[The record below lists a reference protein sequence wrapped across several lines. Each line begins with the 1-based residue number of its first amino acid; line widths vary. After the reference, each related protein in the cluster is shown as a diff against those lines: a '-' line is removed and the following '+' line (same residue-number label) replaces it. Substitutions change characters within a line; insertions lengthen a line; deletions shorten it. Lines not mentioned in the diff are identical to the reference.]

1 MNKKIFRSSLL
12 TVCLVLAATIALIMG
27 LLFHFFEKQ
36 IQKELAN
43 EAGFLAHALE
53 NEGAGYFDSFDNKN
67 NRLAG
72 NNRITWIDENGTV
85 LFDSRADVSELDNHA
100 DRDEIKTAMK
110 EGKGMSTR
118 YSKTLTEKTVN
129 YAIRLSDG
137 SILRVSTE
145 QYTVVT
151 ILMGMLQPIL
161 FIMFVALIL
170 TLVLSARVSKAIIE
184 PINKL
189 DLEIPENNDTYE
201 ELTPLLRKIADQKET
216 IGEQLADA
224 RKKQKEFNLITENMS
239 EGFLVIDADANLL
252 TYNSAALNL
261 LEITPPADRSVLLFC
276 RAKEFRGVIS
286 DVLSGIKA
294 ENTMVREER
303 SYSLIANPVYEKES
317 VIGAVV
323 VILDIT
329 EREKRDMLR
338 REFTANVSHEL
349 KTPLTSISGFA
360 ELMKAGDVLENDVT
374 DFSKSI
380 YDEAQRLITLV
391 NDIIK
396 ISELDGQSIPY
407 EKETVDLYELSK
419 EVIGR
424 LEKEADKKNITFHL
438 IGGRAEIIGVHK
450 ILEEMLYNLCDNAI
464 KYNKE
469 NGTVDVLVNQTGDGV
484 NVIVRDT
491 GIGIP
496 ISHQDRVFERF
507 YRVDKSHSKKVGG
520 TGLGLAIVKHGALY
534 HHAKLSLEST
544 VDVGTV
550 VTIAFS
556 KNNKD
561 KYMPEN
567 SPYKGYARHIFNAV
581 LTYLLSALYGLSDG
595 NRIK

>member
-12 TVCLVLAATIALIMG
+12 TVCLVLAATITLIMG

-67 NRLAG
+67 NKLAG

-216 IGEQLADA
+216 IGEQLADT

-556 KNNKD
+556 KK
-561 KYMPEN
+561 
-567 SPYKGYARHIFNAV
+567 
-581 LTYLLSALYGLSDG
+581 
-595 NRIK
+595 

>member
-12 TVCLVLAATIALIMG
+12 TVCLVLVATIALIMG

-36 IQKELAN
+36 IQTELAN
-43 EAGFLAHALE
+43 EAGFLAQAVE
-53 NEGAGYFDSFDNKN
+53 NEGTGYFDGFDNKN

-72 NNRITWIDENGTV
+72 NNRITWIDKNGTV
-85 LFDSRADVSELDNHA
+85 LFDSRANESEMDNHS

-216 IGEQLADA
+216 IREQLADA
-224 RKKQKEFNLITENMS
+224 RKKRKEFNLITENMS

-286 DVLSGIKA
+286 DVLSGIRA

-303 SYSLIANPVYEKES
+303 SYSLIANPVFEKES

-329 EREKRDMLR
+329 EREKRDTLR
-338 REFTANVSHEL
+338 REFTANISHEL

-360 ELMKAGDVLENDVT
+360 ELMKAGDVPENDVI

-380 YDEAQRLITLV
+380 YDEAKRLITLV

-419 EVIGR
+419 EVIGH
-424 LEKEADKKNITFHL
+424 LENEAEKRKVTFHL
-438 IGGRAEIIGVHK
+438 IGGRAEIMGVHK

-469 NGTVDVLVNQTGDGV
+469 NGMVDVIVNQTQDGV

-496 ISHQDRVFERF
+496 VSHQDRVFERF

-534 HHAKLSLEST
+534 HHAKVSMESA
-544 VDVGTV
+544 VDVGTTI
-550 VTIAFS
+550 TIAFS
-556 KNNKD
+556 KK
-561 KYMPEN
+561 
-567 SPYKGYARHIFNAV
+567 
-581 LTYLLSALYGLSDG
+581 
-595 NRIK
+595 

>member
-1 MNKKIFRSSLL
+1 MNKKIFHSSLL

-67 NRLAG
+67 NILAG

-556 KNNKD
+556 KK
-561 KYMPEN
+561 
-567 SPYKGYARHIFNAV
+567 
-581 LTYLLSALYGLSDG
+581 
-595 NRIK
+595 

>member
-170 TLVLSARVSKAIIE
+170 TLVLSARVSKVIIE

-556 KNNKD
+556 KK
-561 KYMPEN
+561 
-567 SPYKGYARHIFNAV
+567 
-581 LTYLLSALYGLSDG
+581 
-595 NRIK
+595 

>member
-239 EGFLVIDADANLL
+239 EGFLVIDVDANLL

-469 NGTVDVLVNQTGDGV
+469 NGMVDVLVNQTGDGV

-556 KNNKD
+556 KK
-561 KYMPEN
+561 
-567 SPYKGYARHIFNAV
+567 
-581 LTYLLSALYGLSDG
+581 
-595 NRIK
+595 

>member
-1 MNKKIFRSSLL
+1 M
-12 TVCLVLAATIALIMG
+12 AATIALIMG

-556 KNNKD
+556 KK
-561 KYMPEN
+561 
-567 SPYKGYARHIFNAV
+567 
-581 LTYLLSALYGLSDG
+581 
-595 NRIK
+595 

>member
-53 NEGAGYFDSFDNKN
+53 NEGAGYFDNKN

-201 ELTPLLRKIADQKET
+201 ELTPLLRKISDQKET

-276 RAKEFRGVIS
+276 RAKEFRGIIS

-294 ENTMVREER
+294 ENTMVRGER

-329 EREKRDMLR
+329 EREKRDTLR

-407 EKETVDLYELSK
+407 EKEMVDLYELSN

-556 KNNKD
+556 KK
-561 KYMPEN
+561 
-567 SPYKGYARHIFNAV
+567 
-581 LTYLLSALYGLSDG
+581 
-595 NRIK
+595 

>member
-12 TVCLVLAATIALIMG
+12 TVCLVLAATITLIMG

-43 EAGFLAHALE
+43 EASFLAHALE

-239 EGFLVIDADANLL
+239 EGFLVIDADSNLL

-261 LEITPPADRSVLLFC
+261 LEISPPADRSVLLFC

-556 KNNKD
+556 KK
-561 KYMPEN
+561 
-567 SPYKGYARHIFNAV
+567 
-581 LTYLLSALYGLSDG
+581 
-595 NRIK
+595 

>member
-12 TVCLVLAATIALIMG
+12 TVCLVLAATITLIMG

-43 EAGFLAHALE
+43 EASFLAHALE

-239 EGFLVIDADANLL
+239 EGFLVIDADTNLL

-556 KNNKD
+556 KK
-561 KYMPEN
+561 
-567 SPYKGYARHIFNAV
+567 
-581 LTYLLSALYGLSDG
+581 
-595 NRIK
+595 

>member
-43 EAGFLAHALE
+43 EASFLAHALE

-261 LEITPPADRSVLLFC
+261 LEISPPADRSVLLFC

-556 KNNKD
+556 KK
-561 KYMPEN
+561 
-567 SPYKGYARHIFNAV
+567 
-581 LTYLLSALYGLSDG
+581 
-595 NRIK
+595 

>member
-239 EGFLVIDADANLL
+239 EGFLVIDTDANLL

-294 ENTMVREER
+294 ENTMVREKR

-317 VIGAVV
+317 VIGAVM

-556 KNNKD
+556 KK
-561 KYMPEN
+561 
-567 SPYKGYARHIFNAV
+567 
-581 LTYLLSALYGLSDG
+581 
-595 NRIK
+595 

>member
-67 NRLAG
+67 NKLAG

-189 DLEIPENNDTYE
+189 DLEVPENNETYE
-201 ELTPLLRKIADQKET
+201 ELTPLLRKIADQKKT

-303 SYSLIANPVYEKES
+303 SYSLIANPVFEKES

-329 EREKRDMLR
+329 EREKRDALR

-450 ILEEMLYNLCDNAI
+450 ILEEMLYNLCDNAM

-507 YRVDKSHSKKVGG
+507 YRVDKSHSQKVGG

-556 KNNKD
+556 KK
-561 KYMPEN
+561 
-567 SPYKGYARHIFNAV
+567 
-581 LTYLLSALYGLSDG
+581 
-595 NRIK
+595 

>member
-67 NRLAG
+67 NRLAE

-151 ILMGMLQPIL
+151 ILIGMLQPIL

-556 KNNKD
+556 KK
-561 KYMPEN
+561 
-567 SPYKGYARHIFNAV
+567 
-581 LTYLLSALYGLSDG
+581 
-595 NRIK
+595 

>member
-43 EAGFLAHALE
+43 EAGFLSHALE

-534 HHAKLSLEST
+534 HHAKLSLKST

-556 KNNKD
+556 KK
-561 KYMPEN
+561 
-567 SPYKGYARHIFNAV
+567 
-581 LTYLLSALYGLSDG
+581 
-595 NRIK
+595 

>member
-72 NNRITWIDENGTV
+72 NDRITWIDENGTV

-556 KNNKD
+556 KK
-561 KYMPEN
+561 
-567 SPYKGYARHIFNAV
+567 
-581 LTYLLSALYGLSDG
+581 
-595 NRIK
+595 

>member
-1 MNKKIFRSSLL
+1 MNKKIFHSSLL

-396 ISELDGQSIPY
+396 ISKLDGQSIPY

-556 KNNKD
+556 KK
-561 KYMPEN
+561 
-567 SPYKGYARHIFNAV
+567 
-581 LTYLLSALYGLSDG
+581 
-595 NRIK
+595 

>member
-72 NNRITWIDENGTV
+72 DNRITWIDENGTV

-261 LEITPPADRSVLLFC
+261 LEITPPADRNVLLFC

-556 KNNKD
+556 KK
-561 KYMPEN
+561 
-567 SPYKGYARHIFNAV
+567 
-581 LTYLLSALYGLSDG
+581 
-595 NRIK
+595 

>member
-12 TVCLVLAATIALIMG
+12 TVCLVLAATITLIMG

-137 SILRVSTE
+137 SILRFSTE

-556 KNNKD
+556 KK
-561 KYMPEN
+561 
-567 SPYKGYARHIFNAV
+567 
-581 LTYLLSALYGLSDG
+581 
-595 NRIK
+595 

>member
-137 SILRVSTE
+137 SILRFSTE

-224 RKKQKEFNLITENMS
+224 CKKQKEFNLITENMS

-556 KNNKD
+556 KK
-561 KYMPEN
+561 
-567 SPYKGYARHIFNAV
+567 
-581 LTYLLSALYGLSDG
+581 
-595 NRIK
+595 

>member
-12 TVCLVLAATIALIMG
+12 TVCLVLAVTIALIMG

-137 SILRVSTE
+137 SVLRVSTE
-145 QYTVVT
+145 QYTVIT

-161 FIMFVALIL
+161 ITISVALIL
-170 TLVLSARVSKAIIE
+170 TLALSARVSKAIIE
-184 PINKL
+184 PVNRL
-189 DLEIPENNDTYE
+189 DLDVPENNDTYE
-201 ELTPLLRKIADQKET
+201 ELTPLLRKIANQKET
-216 IGEQLADA
+216 IEEQLADA
-224 RKKQKEFNLITENMS
+224 RKNQKEFNLITENMS

-261 LEITPPADRSVLLFC
+261 LEITPPADRSVLVFC

-286 DVLSGIKA
+286 DALSGIRA
-294 ENTMVREER
+294 EDIMARDEH

-556 KNNKD
+556 KK
-561 KYMPEN
+561 
-567 SPYKGYARHIFNAV
+567 
-581 LTYLLSALYGLSDG
+581 
-595 NRIK
+595 

>member
-12 TVCLVLAATIALIMG
+12 TVCLVLAATITLIMG

-469 NGTVDVLVNQTGDGV
+469 NGTVDVLVNQTEDGV

-556 KNNKD
+556 KK
-561 KYMPEN
+561 
-567 SPYKGYARHIFNAV
+567 
-581 LTYLLSALYGLSDG
+581 
-595 NRIK
+595 

>member
-36 IQKELAN
+36 IQAELAN
-43 EAGFLAHALE
+43 ETGFLAQAVE
-53 NEGAGYFDSFDNKN
+53 NEGIEYFDGFDSKN
-67 NRLAG
+67 SRLAG
-72 NNRITWIDENGTV
+72 NNRVTLIDKNGTV
-85 LFDSRADVSELDNHA
+85 LFDSRANVSELDNHA
-100 DRDEIKTAMK
+100 GRDEIKMAMK
-110 EGKGMSTR
+110 DGKGMSTR

-137 SILRVSTE
+137 SILRVSAE

-170 TLVLSARVSKAIIE
+170 TLVLSARVSKAIME
-184 PINKL
+184 PINRL
-189 DLEIPENNDTYE
+189 DLDVPENNDTYE
-201 ELTPLLRKIADQKET
+201 ELTPLLRKIANQKET
-216 IGEQLADA
+216 IEEQLADA
-224 RKKQKEFNLITENMS
+224 HKKQKEFNLITENMS

-450 ILEEMLYNLCDNAI
+450 ILEEMLYNLCDNAM

-556 KNNKD
+556 KK
-561 KYMPEN
+561 
-567 SPYKGYARHIFNAV
+567 
-581 LTYLLSALYGLSDG
+581 
-595 NRIK
+595 